1 MESRSRYGHK
11 KTRKP
16 TKYNPHP
23 VSFEEAIMNE
33 ENEEAENM
41 RYHILVIVT
50 HIRHK
55 RTAGHL

>member
-23 VSFEEAIMNE
+23 VSFEEAIMSE
-33 ENEEAENM
+33 ENDETENM
-41 RYHILVIVT
+41 RYIFFNKYLT
-50 HIRHK
+50 SF
-55 RTAGHL
+55 